1 MVVRW
6 WCCRLARLFIGRVE
20 EETRVLPILPDVVVV
35 VVVVHDSYNIIIS
48 CSLYADT

>member
-35 VVVVHDSYNIIIS
+35 VHDSYNIIIS